1 MPEGVHVVGRR
12 VLAPSLALCALALL
26 AAPASAAT
34 PITFDLAAGTLSI
47 SQPSTT
53 ASFGTAT
60 ASATGTSVTGLVG
73 TTTVTDTRGSLAGW
87 TVSISSTDFSDG
99 ASHSIAATN
108 AKAYVLAANGPTVT
122 SGIAVPT
129 TTYVSLATALTL
141 SNTGQNFVTA
151 TATGSNV
158 VAYNPT
164 ITVNIPSTAIAGTYT
179 ATLTQ
184 TVA

>member
-1 MPEGVHVVGRR
+1 MIRWAGAGA
-12 VLAPSLALCALALL
+12 VLLCSASLGPS
-26 AAPASAAT
+26 ASAGT

-47 SQPSTT
+47 LQPSTT

-60 ASATGTSVTGLVG
+60 ASATGTTVSGHLG

-99 ASHSIAATN
+99 ASHSIAVTN
-108 AKAYVLAANGPTVT
+108 AKAYILPADGPTVT
-122 SGIAVPT
+122 SGIAVPST
-129 TTYVSLATALTL
+129 AYVSAGTGLTL
-141 SNTGQNFVTA
+141 ANSGQTFVTA

-158 VAYNPT
+158 VTYNPT
-164 ITVNIPSTAIAGTYT
+164 ITVTIPSTAIAGTYT